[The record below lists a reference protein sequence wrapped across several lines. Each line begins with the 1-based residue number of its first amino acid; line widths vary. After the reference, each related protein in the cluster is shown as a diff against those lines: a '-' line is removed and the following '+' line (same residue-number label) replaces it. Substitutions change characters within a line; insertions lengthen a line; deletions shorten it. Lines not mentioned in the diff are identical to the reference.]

1 MSLSDDIAR
10 DVQTVI
16 DTLWSTRTG
25 RKVPETDE
33 VTLAGGAVEIE
44 ATFLYADL
52 ADSSMMAKELDRR
65 VAAKIVKSFL
75 ATSAR
80 IIRSCD
86 GKIVSFDGD
95 RIMGVFYGD
104 SKNSDAAKCAL
115 KINYAVLKIIRPRFT
130 KKYDSVKNASFVIDH
145 GVGVDTGT
153 VLAVRGG
160 ARGSND
166 LIFIGRAANLAA
178 KLSDLREPPY
188 RSFITASVF
197 NRLNENSKYGGTDDT
212 LMWQNRKWEF
222 LGQNLSIY
230 RSKWHWEP

>member
-1 MSLSDDIAR
+1 MSDDIAS
-10 DVQTVI
+10 DVQSTI
-16 DTLWSTRTG
+16 DTLWNRRIG
-25 RKVPETDE
+25 RKVPETEE
-33 VTLAGGAVEIE
+33 VALAGGAVEIE

-52 ADSSMMAKELDRR
+52 ANSSMMAKELDRR

-80 IIRSCD
+80 IIRSCG

-104 SKNSDAAKCAL
+104 SKNSNAAKCAL
-115 KINYAVLKIIRPRFT
+115 QINYAVVKIIRPKFT
-130 KKYDSVKNASFVIDH
+130 SKYDSVSDASFVISH

-178 KLSDLREPPY
+178 KLSDLRESPY
-188 RSFITASVF
+188 QSFITASVF
-197 NRLNENSKYGGTDDT
+197 NKLKHDSKYGGTDDD
-212 LMWQNRKWEF
+212 LMWQGRSWEF
-222 LGQNLSIY
+222 LGQNISIY
-230 RSKWHWEP
+230 RSHWYWEP